1 MPNHRE
7 EQADEPTDVPRLEEL
22 ESPAGSPPQNVSMSH
37 LMELQNCVSNLS
49 LAHEIVVNQDF
60 RFKSSSPPKD
70 SLEGRVAEMVHR
82 AFWDVLREQ
91 LESSPPDH
99 RQAVPLLREVKTVS
113 PAWSSATFTPQ
124 CHEASLPHA
133 SCVKCTL

>member
-1 MPNHRE
+1 M
-7 EQADEPTDVPRLEEL
+7 
-22 ESPAGSPPQNVSMSH
+22 
-37 LMELQNCVSNLS
+37 
-49 LAHEIVVNQDF
+49 
-60 RFKSSSPPKD
+60 
-70 SLEGRVAEMVHR
+70 AEMVHR

-113 PAWSSATFTPQ
+113 PAWSSALTPQ

-133 SCVKCTL
+133 SCVKCML